1 MEKDDDTQGIKC
13 TRCKNIKTIEE
24 YGYNTKGEMFK
35 NCVACREKRRA
46 QKARQ
51 NIKLDKERA
60 EKPKQHIDEIYDHV
74 NKISFE
80 DELLEKHFMEFIKYK
95 DRICINV
102 RLDDTTTT
110 TENTTQT
117 NEED

>member
-13 TRCKNIKTIEE
+13 TRCKNTKTVEE

-35 NCVACREKRRA
+35 NCVACREKRRE

-51 NIKLDKERA
+51 NTKLDKELA

-74 NKISFE
+74 NKILFE
-80 DELLEKHFMEFIKYK
+80 DEVLEKYFMEFIKHK
-95 DRICINV
+95 DRISINI
-102 RLDDTTTT
+102 RLDDATTI
-110 TENTTQT
+110 ENTAQT
-117 NEED
+117 SEED